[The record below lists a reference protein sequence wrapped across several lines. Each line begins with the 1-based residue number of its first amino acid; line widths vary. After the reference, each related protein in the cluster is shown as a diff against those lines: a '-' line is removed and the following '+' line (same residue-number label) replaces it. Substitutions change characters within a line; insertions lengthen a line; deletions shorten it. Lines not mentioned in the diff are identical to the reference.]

1 MIGYENKSR
10 YQSSQD
16 RAVLAHTS
24 SRCRSTMCRRR
35 CAMARPSH
43 VVKESHKTGRKVG
56 PAESGIALSLFG
68 RVRLRFGDK
77 LLTPAVYDGVS
88 DGFANGLV
96 SHCPLEMINRVFVL
110 FGEFPLHCFCD
121 AGRIDRP
128 SHSRNHILDDFQ
140 AIQNQHLCCAL
151 RNVIQ
156 LFRTHQKKVFPGNLG
171 YTFKPLLLPLIKH
184 SLFSVIFQKIF
195 QTEWLTIARE

>member
-56 PAESGIALSLFG
+56 PAESGIPVSLWA
-68 RVRLRFGDK
+68 RSPPVRR
-77 LLTPAVYDGVS
+77 
-88 DGFANGLV
+88 
-96 SHCPLEMINRVFVL
+96 
-110 FGEFPLHCFCD
+110 
-121 AGRIDRP
+121 
-128 SHSRNHILDDFQ
+128 
-140 AIQNQHLCCAL
+140 
-151 RNVIQ
+151 
-156 LFRTHQKKVFPGNLG
+156 
-171 YTFKPLLLPLIKH
+171 
-184 SLFSVIFQKIF
+184 
-195 QTEWLTIARE
+195 

>member
-77 LLTPAVYDGVS
+77 LLTPAVYDGV
-88 DGFANGLV
+88 GNGLAISV
-96 SHCPLEMINRVFVL
+96 LSQGPPETINRIFVVFSDL
-110 FGEFPLHCFCD
+110 TPHRSCD
-121 AGRIDRP
+121 AGRIYCA
-128 SHSRNHILDDFQ
+128 SHS
-140 AIQNQHLCCAL
+140 
-151 RNVIQ
+151 
-156 LFRTHQKKVFPGNLG
+156 
-171 YTFKPLLLPLIKH
+171 
-184 SLFSVIFQKIF
+184 
-195 QTEWLTIARE
+195 